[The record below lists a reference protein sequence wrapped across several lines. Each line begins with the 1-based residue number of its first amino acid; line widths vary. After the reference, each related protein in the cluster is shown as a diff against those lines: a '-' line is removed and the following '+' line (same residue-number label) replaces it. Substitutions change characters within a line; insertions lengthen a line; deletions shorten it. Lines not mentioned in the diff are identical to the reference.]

1 MRGERS
7 TGRGRGSGKTT
18 WRRWPLWGDLSGERR
33 TPSLGKDKMTEGLR
47 HQGSAGC
54 QLCPKETHFTD
65 QDTETQRTQ
74 VNFARVKCQRQASHP
89 WLQGRHT

>member
-33 TPSLGKDKMTEGLR
+33 TPSPGKDKMTEGSGTKVALAASSALRRPILQIRTLR
-47 HQGSAGC
+47 HKE
-54 QLCPKETHFTD
+54 PKLT
-65 QDTETQRTQ
+65 
-74 VNFARVKCQRQASHP
+74 
-89 WLQGRHT
+89 LQE